1 MSFELKETVS
11 LLLMIFAVIA
21 LGNLLG
27 RIRIHG
33 VALGTAGIFLV
44 GLLFGHFG
52 VSIPACIQ
60 SMGIAMFMAAVG
72 LSAGPG
78 FPERIRRNGLSYLAL
93 CLCVAASGALVCK
106 AIGTAAG
113 MDKPLAVGIMTGAFT
128 TSPGFAAA
136 MDAVA
141 ADAEAVVQVAAG
153 YGIAYPVG
161 VVCKVLYIQVLPKLL
176 HADMAKER
184 ELIRLDKT
192 GSENT
197 DGKHLLRI
205 DKLGVFPLA
214 LAICGGL
221 LLGSVRIAI
230 PGGTFSLG
238 STGGPLLFG
247 LILGCL
253 GHLGPVDMKL
263 SPNLTASCKE
273 IGVSLF
279 FVGAG
284 TEGGKG
290 IVAVL
295 QQYGA
300 SAVLGAFLCA
310 LIPLTIGYLLFRYVF
325 KLPLLNGLGAMS
337 ASMTCTPS
345 LAMLIQVAGT
355 DDVAAAYATT
365 YPIALIVLVLVVQ
378 LLL

>member
-33 VALGTAGIFLV
+33 VALGTAGVFLV
-44 GLLFGHFG
+44 GLLFGHLG
-52 VSIPACIQ
+52 VSIPASIQ

-78 FPERIRRNGLSYLAL
+78 FPERIKKSGLSYFIL
-93 CLCVAASGALVCK
+93 CICVAATGAAVCK
-106 AIGTAAG
+106 TIIAVVGLDA
-113 MDKPLAVGIMTGAFT
+113 PLAVGIMTGAFT

-136 MDAVA
+136 KDAVA
-141 ADAEAVVQVAAG
+141 ADAAAVVQAAAG

-161 VVCKVLYIQVLPKLL
+161 VVCKVLYIQLLPQLL
-176 HADMAKER
+176 HVDMAKER
-184 ELIRLDKT
+184 ELIKLDKKDDDA
-192 GSENT
+192 GAIQ
-197 DGKHLLRI
+197 KLLRI
-205 DKLGVFPLA
+205 DKLGMFPLA
-214 LAICGGL
+214 LAICGGM
-221 LLGSVRIAI
+221 LLGSVRLAI
-230 PGGTFSLG
+230 PGGSFSLG
-238 STGGPLLFG
+238 STGGPLICG
-247 LILGCL
+247 LVLGCL
-253 GHLGPVDMKL
+253 GHIGPVDMKL

-290 IVAVL
+290 IAAVL
-295 QQYGA
+295 QQYGIV
-300 SAVLGAFLCA
+300 AVLCGFLCA
-310 LIPLTIGYLLFRYVF
+310 LIPLTIGYLLFRFVF
-325 KLPLLNGLGAMS
+325 KLPLLNGLAAMS

-345 LAMLIQVAGT
+345 LAMLTQVAGT